1 MFKAAV
7 VSSLLI
13 LTSVVAQANCGLLVS
28 SRFKGELREVIRS
41 ELASNGV
48 TAQFTDEVNGE
59 EATAFQEEVPEVINE
74 GDFVDYVGVRQGL
87 ETSPYFLSQLYS
99 SFEAGAYNIT
109 TTTDFTFGL
118 ARLQYCKQRPEGYA
132 CKARLKEKG
141 LVFER
146 VIAHSTRDLIIAGG
160 ELLDLNR
167 LKANETQIRSY
178 IKSISA
184 KVCQ

>member
-1 MFKAAV
+1 MFKAAI
-7 VSSLLI
+7 VSSLLV
-13 LTSVVAQANCGLLVS
+13 LTSVTALADCGLLVS
-28 SRFKGELREVIRS
+28 SKFKGELREVIRS

-59 EATAFQEEVPEVINE
+59 EASAFLEDTPEFINE
-74 GDFVDYVGVRQGL
+74 GDFVNYFGVRQGV

-99 SFEAGAYNIT
+99 SFEEGAYNIT

-141 LVFER
+141 LVYER

-167 LKANETQIRSY
+167 LKADETQIRSY
-178 IKSISA
+178 IKAVSA
-184 KVCQ
+184 KVCE